1 MQTSDKHVKKIK
13 SRNSRN
19 VAIFLCVM
27 MLIPFLNF
35 CLSLYLNL
43 STIPLSFQD
52 FDVTTSE
59 YKFVGLRNYARLF
72 QEITRSGNIF
82 LVAIK
87 NSLLFFLLNNVV
99 LLPLSVMF
107 SFFLNKKMPL
117 AGFFRIV
124 FFLPSIISAVV
135 LTMLF
140 LFMFDDSIGFMSSIF
155 NAVGLG
161 NKIPQLGWFGDKRT
175 ALGLV
180 MLYCFWVGI
189 GGNILLLSGA
199 INRIPPELIE
209 VGRLEG
215 LSYWGELFKVVLP
228 LIGGTIS
235 VLFMQGVT
243 VIFTMFLQVKL
254 LTNGG
259 PLHSTYTIA
268 LYITNA
274 VRDDGNLTSGA
285 TVGVLCAIVG
295 TPVVLGFRKLMDKVF
310 PDYQY

>member
-1 MQTSDKHVKKIK
+1 MRTSEREIK
-13 SRNSRN
+13 RYKRKTDGN
-19 VAIFLCVM
+19 VAVFLCVM

-35 CLSLYLNL
+35 CLSIYLNV
-43 STIPLSFQD
+43 STVPLSFQD
-52 FDVTTSE
+52 FDVTTSK
-59 YKFVGLRNYARLF
+59 YVFVGFRNYVRLF
-72 QEITRSGNIF
+72 QEITRSGSIF
-82 LVAIK
+82 LVSIR
-87 NSLLFFLLNNVV
+87 NSLLFFLLNNAV
-99 LLPLSVMF
+99 LLPLSVIF
-107 SFFLNKKMPL
+107 SFFLNKKMPF
-117 AGFFRIV
+117 AEFFRVV

-155 NAVGLG
+155 NALGLG
-161 NKIPQLGWFGDKRT
+161 DKIPQFGWFGDKRT
-175 ALGLV
+175 ALFLV

-189 GGNILLLSGA
+189 GGNILLLSSA
-199 INRIPPELIE
+199 ISRIPPELIE
-209 VGRLEG
+209 VGKLEG

-274 VRDDGNLTSGA
+274 IRDDGNLTSGA
-285 TVGVLCAIVG
+285 AVGVLCAIVG
-295 TPVVLGFRKLMDKVF
+295 TPIVLLFRKLMDKVF